1 MLLQTNSD
9 GKANSGE
16 TGANLKAMGS
26 ARSTRYLRYA
36 MGALFAVWISTGV
49 FLVLSDDTYT
59 SKWTLVLPDRNES
72 SSLAVSE
79 IGNASFSNSSPFG
92 NIGQNPLL
100 TYQKFSTSPIV
111 LQDAAD
117 ELEIPASTLGK
128 PRIRLIPQTPLM
140 EFQISGASPAQAAE
154 FGQAIIRAL
163 EHKLQSLRN
172 DELSARDKHRSR
184 ALESYNLQLA
194 NSRRAVLQ
202 HQSSTSLVTTDQF
215 DVLAEN
221 IEIHKSL
228 LSKERARR
236 DQLRG
241 FLSNLLVGVGVDK
254 KVAQAAVRL
263 QAREDVR
270 GLLTNY
276 AKALVD
282 ITEIS
287 GRLGARHPELVSA
300 RVTADSAERELLRHV
315 DASLRKNTST
325 LREIA
330 LLSTGAETGE
340 ILRDIVR
347 TSAELSGM
355 DDKVKSLTRDA
366 TDMELR
372 LKEQAHSAALLADL
386 ERDHSIAE
394 AVFSSALGRISTEK
408 FDVLSA
414 YPLFQVFSAPSLPE
428 APDRRGMLIAIAG
441 AIGMSLCILAGLAI
455 LWLREPLWQRIT
467 KTS

>member
-1 MLLQTNSD
+1 MPSQTKSVRC
-9 GKANSGE
+9 S
-16 TGANLKAMGS
+16 
-26 ARSTRYLRYA
+26 RYLRYA
-36 MGALFAVWISTGV
+36 ALALGSVWLAVIV
-49 FLVLSDDTYT
+49 FVAVSEDSYT

-100 TYQKFSTSPIV
+100 TYQKFSTSSIV
-111 LQDAAD
+111 LEDAASQ
-117 ELEIPASTLGK
+117 LEVSPSVLGE

-140 EFQISGASPAQAAE
+140 EFQISGPTPADAAAY
-154 FGQAIIRAL
+154 GHAIINAL
-163 EHKLQSLRN
+163 ESKLQRLRD
-172 DELSARDKHRSR
+172 DELAARDQHRSR
-184 ALESYNLQLA
+184 ALESYNQQLA
-194 NSRRAVLQ
+194 GSRRAVLQ

-228 LSKERARR
+228 LSKERAHR

-241 FLSNLLVGVGVDK
+241 FMANLLVGVGVDE
-254 KVAQAAVRL
+254 KVAQSAVRL

-276 AKALVD
+276 AKALVE
-282 ITEIS
+282 ITEIG
-287 GRLGARHPELVSA
+287 GRLGERHPELVSA
-300 RVTADSAERELLRHV
+300 RANAKAAERELIRHV
-315 DASLRKNTST
+315 DASLRGNTAA

-330 LLSTGAETGE
+330 LLSTGTETGE

-347 TSAELSGM
+347 TSAELAGM
-355 DDKVKSLTRDA
+355 EDKVRSLSLDA
-366 TDMELR
+366 VRMEKR

-414 YPLFQVFSAPSLPE
+414 YPLFQIFSAPSVPN
-428 APDRRGMLIAIAG
+428 APDNRSTLIAIAG
-441 AIGMSLCILAGLAI
+441 AIGISFCIIAGLAI
-455 LWLREPLWQRIT
+455 IWLREPLWQRIT